1 MIFDKKKI
9 NALHG
14 DIVYLCDYI
23 PKSCNDLYWDKRSDD
38 LVISFKDKTRNLHKK
53 AIETVADYLEDALS
67 GNCALVAIP
76 SSKTDA
82 YCNSSVHELI
92 HKIVEDIGDKRNI
105 IDASDCL
112 YRLYDI
118 PSQHK
123 QKGKR
128 DISVL
133 LESTG
138 IQNTEKIVDRDI
150 LVIDDITT
158 SGNSFKAAVKILKE
172 SGAANIISFA
182 VGKRI
187 TPENLGIG
195 FIIDIDGTLFNSDTK
210 DIRFNRQHN
219 QWPLAKEKAGKLE
232 PFEGAKTLF
241 YNINILNADYR
252 IVTNSPSSYAYILTD
267 KLGIPRDK
275 VIAYHDTKAHKPSI
289 EPYMAAKQQMQLYE
303 PCIVVIG
310 NEETDMIPA
319 RKLDMTSVLIAAESM
334 PSATYCYR
342 TIEDCCNHFFDITKR
357 AYKVWKLLTT
367 EYENSHCM
375 PHSIKV
381 LEYNYKKG
389 EGKQ

>member
-1 MIFDKKKI
+1 MIFDTKKI
-9 NALHG
+9 NVSPG

-23 PKSCNDLYWDKRSDD
+23 PKSCNDLYWDIRSDN
-38 LVISFKDKTRNLHKK
+38 LVISFKEKTRNLHKK
-53 AIETVADYLEDALS
+53 AIETVAKYLEGVLS

-76 SSKTDA
+76 SSKTEA

-92 HKIVEDIGDKRNI
+92 HKIVEDIGEDRNI

-133 LESTG
+133 LASTG
-138 IQNTEKIVDRDI
+138 IQNAEKIVGRDI

-158 SGNSFKAAVKILKE
+158 SGNSFKAAAKLLKDF
-172 SGAANIISFA
+172 GAANIISFA

-187 TPENLGIG
+187 APQNLGIG
-195 FIIDIDGTLFNSDTK
+195 FIIDIDGTLFDSDTEAMRWDRK
-210 DIRFNRQHN
+210 HS
-219 QWPLAKEKAGKLE
+219 QWERARDRANKLE
-232 PFEGAKTLF
+232 PFEGAKILF
-241 YNINILNADYR
+241 NYIKTLNADYR

-275 VIAYHDTKAHKPSI
+275 VIAYHDTKKHKPSI
-289 EPYMAAKQQMQLYE
+289 EPYMMAKQQMQLYE

-319 RKLDMTSVLIAAESM
+319 KKLDMTSVLIADESV
-334 PSATYCYR
+334 PSAMYCFR
-342 TIEDCCNHFFDITKR
+342 TMEDCCNHFLDITKR
-357 AYKVWKLLTT
+357 AYEVWKSLTT
-367 EYENSHCM
+367 EYEKSNCM
-375 PHSIKV
+375 PCSIKV
-381 LEYNYKKG
+381 LEYNYQEG
-389 EGKQ
+389 EKNQ